1 MCGVSSD
8 QTTNESGGRRYPW
21 AVSVMYE
28 DRNRL
33 GGTIISPFHILTA
46 AHPFVRF
53 DNSLPGIGEPWYMGI
68 VSLKLILA
76 IGKLLMGMIAI
87 GIKEGGSNITRVY
100 LLRETI
106 DGSGFGRKEMR
117 ALTLLKWMCA
127 VRSTLNSISHL
138 KYCYKLVCVKRTEQK
153 SFECILG
160 IDCGCLSGHDWAII
174 EVAERI
180 EFSDTV
186 RPICLPSLELTSL
199 LDGDRFMIVGW
210 GRPTVFGASDPL
222 IKEIPMVHDPKCE
235 APLSDFMPSKNPDY
249 LCAKALNPRNDDSPR
264 TCHGDSGS
272 GLEHRDGLD
281 KATLLGITSFGSR
294 GCPSNELAR
303 FTRAA
308 NYLSRIC
315 ALTGVCYSTE

>member
-8 QTTNESGGRRYPW
+8 QITDESGGRRYPW

-46 AHPFVRF
+46 AHPFC
-53 DNSLPGIGEPWYMGI
+53 SSGYMAI
-68 VSLKLILA
+68 ATLKLILA
-76 IGKLLMGMIAI
+76 IGKLPTATIAI

-100 LLRETI
+100 SLRGTI
-106 DGSGFGRKEMR
+106 DGSGFGRREMR
-117 ALTLLKWMCA
+117 ALAPLRWT
-127 VRSTLNSISHL
+127 
-138 KYCYKLVCVKRTEQK
+138 
-153 SFECILG
+153 
-160 IDCGCLSGHDWAII
+160 CGCLGGHDWAII

-186 RPICLPSLELTSL
+186 RPICLPSLELTNL

-222 IKEIPMVHDPKCE
+222 IKEIPMLHDPKCE

-264 TCHGDSGS
+264 TCHVC
-272 GLEHRDGLD
+272 L
-281 KATLLGITSFGSR
+281 ALLWPPVT
-294 GCPSNELAR
+294 
-303 FTRAA
+303 
-308 NYLSRIC
+308 Y
-315 ALTGVCYSTE
+315 